1 MASAGRT
8 PALGAGVRASKPRT
22 FEESV
27 RALSTDIDLAVSMAR
42 ARPMALASFAAIR
55 ERSKF
60 GVAIAN
66 STVNA
71 TAEAPSARTQCFQ
84 TQRPMGRNPFEP
96 TATERRGVFCEAA
109 VTRSSNW
116 VGTAAILQLDSE
128 CEVLRNSAATSL
140 HSVHWSMWAETDC
153 ARSAES
159 SPSTNAI
166 TSSGAK
172 GCVVVLMR
180 VPLSEL
186 CSEQRPSSRERMAVP
201 AKYEARYGRGRDV
214 RARCSAEDAR
224 GRRFRRSS
232 VARIRE
238 GGEFRGPWVRVFRR
252 RGGPTGRTRWRPAW
266 RGLERS
272 FFGRRTWR
280 EKRPCDVGRGES

>member
-1 MASAGRT
+1 MG
-8 PALGAGVRASKPRT
+8 GG
-22 FEESV
+22 
-27 RALSTDIDLAVSMAR
+27 
-42 ARPMALASFAAIR
+42 RPMGLGWLAAIR
-55 ERSKF
+55 EGSKF

-159 SPSTNAI
+159 SPSTHSI
-166 TSSGAK
+166 TVSGAR
-172 GCVVVLMR
+172 GCLGVLMR
-180 VPLSEL
+180 VRL
-186 CSEQRPSSRERMAVP
+186 
-201 AKYEARYGRGRDV
+201 G
-214 RARCSAEDAR
+214 
-224 GRRFRRSS
+224 
-232 VARIRE
+232 
-238 GGEFRGPWVRVFRR
+238 
-252 RGGPTGRTRWRPAW
+252 
-266 RGLERS
+266 
-272 FFGRRTWR
+272 
-280 EKRPCDVGRGES
+280 

>member
-1 MASAGRT
+1 MGCDSMTSAGR
-8 PALGAGVRASKPRT
+8 PSLGTGVKASNPRI
-22 FEESV
+22 FESV
-27 RALSTDIDLAVSMAR
+27 RTVSMDIAPAVSLAC
-42 ARPMALASFAAIR
+42 ARPMALAWFAAIR

-116 VGTAAILQLDSE
+116 LGTPTTLQLDSE
-128 CEVLRNSAATSL
+128 CEVLRNAAAASL
-140 HSVHWSMWAETDC
+140 HSAHWSMWAERDW

-159 SPSTNAI
+159 SPSTKAM

-180 VPLSEL
+180 VPLSEG
-186 CSEQRPSSRERMAVP
+186 CSAGPLSLRARQ
-201 AKYEARYGRGRDV
+201 EARANCGAQYGHGRD
-214 RARCSAEDAR
+214 ASERC
-224 GRRFRRSS
+224 
-232 VARIRE
+232 
-238 GGEFRGPWVRVFRR
+238 
-252 RGGPTGRTRWRPAW
+252 
-266 RGLERS
+266 
-272 FFGRRTWR
+272 
-280 EKRPCDVGRGES
+280 